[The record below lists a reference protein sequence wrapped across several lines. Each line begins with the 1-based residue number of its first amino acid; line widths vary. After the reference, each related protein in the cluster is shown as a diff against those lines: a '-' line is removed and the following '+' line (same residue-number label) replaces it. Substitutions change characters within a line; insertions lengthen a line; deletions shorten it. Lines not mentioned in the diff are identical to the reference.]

1 MVCFM
6 AFIKLDYND
15 YKNIKEIL
23 EEVEDLT
30 TAEQMT
36 LTKINGILLL
46 MESKRQLEDAG
57 ALPARNQHI
66 IKRKLPSPAAS

>member
-1 MVCFM
+1 M

-15 YKNIKEIL
+15 YKNMKEIL

-36 LTKINGILLL
+36 LNKINGILLL
-46 MESKRQLEDAG
+46 MESKRQLEDMG
-57 ALPARNQHI
+57 ALPARNKRS
-66 IKRKLPSPAAS
+66 IKRKLPLPAAS